1 MSSVPHSVRSQ
12 FFLTFKSCAHLDGKH
27 VVFGKLVLLTL
38 PCPQRSRYRLGTHD
52 AVRGFGLGVKRR
64 STRQA
69 GVHVARCASM
79 ATGRGR
85 RTRRVLERTIG
96 CVQTAG
102 WSVLEAIELL
112 GSESGTPSSR
122 VVRPNPHHCSCTAM
136 SFTQS
141 RILRVLSGNATS
153 TVAAVA
159 HCGVLL
165 QEYCSALHSLLSRAV
180 DSIGYAVHG
189 VNGAGHRRVRRAS
202 HRK

>member
-1 MSSVPHSVRSQ
+1 MSVHSLPQCCIVTSSVPHSVRSQ

-27 VVFGKLVLLTL
+27 VVFGKLVLLTV
-38 PCPQRSRYRLGTHD
+38 PFPQRSRYRLGTHD

-122 VVRPNPHHCSCTAM
+122 VVRPKPTPLQLHGY
-136 SFTQS
+136 
-141 RILRVLSGNATS
+141 V
-153 TVAAVA
+153 VYAVA
-159 HCGVLL
+159 
-165 QEYCSALHSLLSRAV
+165 YFARAV
-180 DSIGYAVHG
+180 RQCY
-189 VNGAGHRRVRRAS
+189 
-202 HRK
+202 